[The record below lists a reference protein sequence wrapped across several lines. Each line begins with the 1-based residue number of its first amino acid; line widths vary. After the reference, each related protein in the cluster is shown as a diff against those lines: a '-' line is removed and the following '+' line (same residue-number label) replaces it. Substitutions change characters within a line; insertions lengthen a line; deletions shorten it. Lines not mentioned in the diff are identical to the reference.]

1 MPDDSTKRDRSKR
14 EVWAK
19 RVERWTDSGLSA
31 REFSSEIGVNQRTL
45 IYWKWRLGKE
55 AGAPSRSTG
64 RRATPVKSKATSAL
78 AVTPRARAVAPK
90 RSAPRFMELVAAPE
104 ERPAEPVEIIVRS
117 VTVRVPQTAA
127 ADLVRRAF
135 EFAEK
140 LK

>member
-1 MPDDSTKRDRSKR
+1 
-14 EVWAK
+14 
-19 RVERWTDSGLSA
+19 
-31 REFSSEIGVNQRTL
+31 
-45 IYWKWRLGKE
+45 
-55 AGAPSRSTG
+55 
-64 RRATPVKSKATSAL
+64 
-78 AVTPRARAVAPK
+78 
-90 RSAPRFMELVAAPE
+90 MELVAAPE